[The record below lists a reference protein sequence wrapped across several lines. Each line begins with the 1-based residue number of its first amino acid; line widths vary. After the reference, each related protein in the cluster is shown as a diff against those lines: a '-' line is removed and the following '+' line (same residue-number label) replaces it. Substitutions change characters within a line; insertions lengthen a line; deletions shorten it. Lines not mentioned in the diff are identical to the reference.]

1 MGGRKR
7 QLCRD
12 IENPSD
18 HPFFIRYPGK
28 SPQTQVKK
36 SRNDIDQPKDII
48 NKQTAFQKLSFTDSN
63 TIDLD
68 LFYLVEPSKTWQGMP
83 RYRSFILGGH
93 KYERNDF
100 IFVANEK
107 SVKRQ
112 ALMDSAKH
120 GGAREEEDENW
131 VARVLEIRASDQNH
145 VYACIHW
152 LYRPC
157 DIPHGTSEGKKKI
170 QGRQPY
176 HATKELIFSNHLDV
190 IDVLSVLGPADVVQW
205 NGSLDEEIKHTLFWR
220 QAYNWRRSRISSTH
234 RICICQTPASPDK
247 YHLKCISSRCGKWMH
262 HECLTHDILVKT
274 LANLAIKDP
283 EQAPGPFSDVPK
295 DTASSSSGP
304 TRGISVQKAHPQTRG
319 LNSIGREAVQSSD
332 FTARTTVSTHGQ
344 TSLNLNRPWD
354 KSLGQKKDG
363 ESVYR
368 DGPYLGLLEAELKT
382 DEGSIRWEIQ
392 DRRPNAEEG
401 ERHWIDDVKC
411 LFCGEVIR

>member
-1 MGGRKR
+1 MGSRKR

-12 IENPSD
+12 KENPSD

-36 SRNDIDQPKDII
+36 SRNDTDQTKDII
-48 NKQTAFQKLSFTDSN
+48 NKQTSFQKLSFPDSN

-68 LFYLVEPSKTWQGMP
+68 LFYLVEPAKTWQGMS
-83 RYRSFILGGH
+83 RYKSFILGGH

-100 IFVANEK
+100 ILVANEQ

-112 ALMDSAKH
+112 ALMDSTKH
-120 GGAREEEDENW
+120 GGVREEEDENW

-157 DIPHGTSEGKKKI
+157 DIPHGTLEGKKKI

-176 HATKELIFSNHLDV
+176 HAMKELIFSNHLDV
-190 IDVLSVLGPADVVQW
+190 IDVLSVMGPADVGQW
-205 NGSLDEEIKHTLFWR
+205 NGSLDEEIKHKIFWR
-220 QAYNWRRSRISSTH
+220 QAYDWRRSRMSSTH
-234 RICICQTPASPDK
+234 KICICQTPANPDK
-247 YHLKCISSRCGKWMH
+247 EHLKCNSSRCGKWMH
-262 HECLTHDILVKT
+262 YECLTHDILVTTVAKLT
-274 LANLAIKDP
+274 IKDP
-283 EQAPGPFSDVPK
+283 EEARGPFSNVPK

-304 TRGISVQKAHPQTRG
+304 TRGISVQKAHPQTHG
-319 LNSIGREAVQSSD
+319 LNSPGREAIRSPN
-332 FTARTTVSTHGQ
+332 FTPCTSVSTHGQ
-344 TSLNLNRPWD
+344 TSLNLNRPWA
-354 KSLGQKKDG
+354 KNLGQRKDR
-363 ESVYR
+363 ELISMDV
-368 DGPYLGLLEAELKT
+368 PYLGLLEAELKT
-382 DEGSIRWEIQ
+382 DEGSVRWEIQ
-392 DRRPNAEEG
+392 DRRPNAVEG